1 MIIEIKEDL
10 LTEVARFAWEFE
22 RQQETCSFPKYKDF
36 GDLYERFS
44 KSLNDNEDKILKN
57 MKASFQADIGKE
69 SK

>member
-44 KSLNDNEDKILKN
+44 KSLND
-57 MKASFQADIGKE
+57 
-69 SK
+69 